1 MASITNLIYS
11 INPAHNQTEVLLNEA
26 IVIRFNEN
34 MNPATLNANT
44 ILVTSG
50 GVLVPATYTYQAITK
65 DLTIQPTSILKGSTT
80 YAVKVLSLAEGPVT
94 VFGDVSSREYIF
106 YYTTTTTAEAPVGEE
121 SAPDTT
127 PDTIYP
133 VADSFFGNLS
143 VWASYPESGDLV
155 DELQDIV
162 VTFST
167 EINTEALA
175 TQVFLQE
182 QAISPLLRRLKENT
196 RIPLVVDSEAS
207 NGQTI
212 IFVPASALTPG
223 VAYELILKAGIASA
237 TDPALTLGADQ
248 TIPFQTQWE
257 LFYASVDSVKLT
269 LGLFREAYTDA
280 EIATMIHQQSLGTYQ
295 LVSMLEGF
303 DPTLWEG
310 TAPYAASQYVLY
322 RTAYQ
327 SMLGQVIESSSGMHK
342 SIQLGDLRV
351 SDSSSVSAEI
361 TDLMGLFQ
369 KEMDKWWDV
378 LTGGEDVVTDDG
390 MYRPVLSSRLG
401 SATKGETI
409 APYPGF
415 LSRSSYAELGG

>member
-1 MASITNLIYS
+1 MANIANLIDS
-11 INPAHNQTEVLLNEA
+11 INPTNNQTEVLLNEA
-26 IVIRFNEN
+26 IVIRFNEY

-44 ILVTSG
+44 ILVTRG
-50 GVLVPATYTYQAITK
+50 GVLVPATYTYQALTR
-65 DLTIQPTSILKGSTT
+65 DLTIQPTSLLKGSTT
-80 YAVKVLSLAEGPVT
+80 YSVKVKGLGEGPAAKSGN
-94 VFGDVSSREYIF
+94 VFPREYIF
-106 YYTTTTTAEAPVGEE
+106 YYTTTVAPVGEG
-121 SAPDTT
+121 APPDTT
-127 PDTIYP
+127 PDVIVP
-133 VADSFFGNLS
+133 VTDNFFGNVS
-143 VWASYPESGDLV
+143 IWASYPESGDLV
-155 DELQDIV
+155 DDVEDLV

-167 EINTEALA
+167 EINTETLA

-182 QAISPLLRRLKENT
+182 QAISPLLRRLKEST
-196 RIPLVVDSEAS
+196 RIPLTIDSQAS

-212 IFVPASALTPG
+212 IFVPASELSPG

-237 TDPALTLGADQ
+237 TDPTLTLGTDQ
-248 TIPFQTQWE
+248 TIPFQTKWE
-257 LFYASVDSVKLT
+257 LFYTSVDSVKLI

-280 EIATMIHQQSLGTYQ
+280 EIATMIHQQSLATYQ

-303 DPTLWEG
+303 DPILWEG
-310 TAPYAASQYVLY
+310 AAPYAASQYVLY

-378 LTGGEDVVTDDG
+378 LTGGEDITIDDG
-390 MYRPVLSSRLG
+390 IYRPVLSSRLG
-401 SATKGETI
+401 TATKGETV

>member
-1 MASITNLIYS
+1 MANIANLIDS
-11 INPAHNQTEVLLNEA
+11 INPTNNQTEVLLNEA
-26 IVIRFNEN
+26 IVIRFNEY

-44 ILVTSG
+44 ILVTRG
-50 GVLVPATYTYQAITK
+50 GVLVPATYTYQPLTR
-65 DLTIQPTSILKGSTT
+65 DLIIQPTSLLNGSTT
-80 YAVKVLSLAEGPVT
+80 YSVKVKGLGEGPAAKS
-94 VFGDVSSREYIF
+94 GDVFPREYIF
-106 YYTTTTTAEAPVGEE
+106 YYTTTAEVGAEE
-121 SAPDTT
+121 ELPPEMIPDV
-127 PDTIYP
+127 TIP
-133 VADSFFGNLS
+133 ESDAFFSNIS
-143 VWASYPESGDLV
+143 IWASYPESGDLV
-155 DELQDIV
+155 DGLEDIV

-167 EINTEALA
+167 EIDTTALESK
-175 TQVFLQE
+175 VFLQE
-182 QAISPLLRRLKENT
+182 QAISPLLRRLKERT
-196 RIPLVVDSEAS
+196 RIPLTVDDEAS

-212 IFVPASALTPG
+212 VFVPTSEVKLG
-223 VAYELILKAGIASA
+223 VAYELILTAGIASKIE
-237 TDPALTLGADQ
+237 PNLTLGTDQ
-248 TIPFQTQWE
+248 TIPFQTKWE
-257 LFYASVDSVKLT
+257 LFYTSVDSVKLI

-280 EIATMIHQQSLGTYQ
+280 EIATMIHQQSLATYQ
-295 LVSMLEGF
+295 LVSMLESF
-303 DPTLWEG
+303 DPILWEG

-378 LTGGEDVVTDDG
+378 LTGGEDITIDDG
-390 MYRPVLSSRLG
+390 IYRPVLSSRLG
-401 SATKGETI
+401 TATKGETV

>member
-1 MASITNLIYS
+1 MANIANLIDS
-11 INPAHNQTEVLLNEA
+11 INPTNNQTEVLLNEA
-26 IVIRFNEN
+26 IVIRFNEY

-44 ILVTSG
+44 ILVTRG
-50 GVLVPATYTYQAITK
+50 GVLVPATYTYQALTR
-65 DLTIQPTSILKGSTT
+65 DLTIQPTSLLKGSTT
-80 YAVKVLSLAEGPVT
+80 YSVKVKGLGEGPAAKSGN
-94 VFGDVSSREYIF
+94 VFPREYIF
-106 YYTTTTTAEAPVGEE
+106 YYTTTVAPVGEG
-121 SAPDTT
+121 APPDTT
-127 PDTIYP
+127 PDVIVP
-133 VADSFFGNLS
+133 VTDNFFGNVS
-143 VWASYPESGDLV
+143 IWASYPESGDLV
-155 DELQDIV
+155 DDVEDLV

-167 EINTEALA
+167 EINTETLA

-182 QAISPLLRRLKENT
+182 QAISPLLRRLKEST
-196 RIPLVVDSEAS
+196 RIPLTIDSQAS

-212 IFVPASALTPG
+212 IFVPASELSPG

-237 TDPALTLGADQ
+237 TDPTLTLGTDQ
-248 TIPFQTQWE
+248 TIPFQTKWE
-257 LFYASVDSVKLT
+257 LFYTSVDSVKLI

-280 EIATMIHQQSLGTYQ
+280 EIATMIHQQSLATYQ

-303 DPTLWEG
+303 DPILWEG
-310 TAPYAASQYVLY
+310 AAPYAASQYVLY

-378 LTGGEDVVTDDG
+378 LTGGEDITVDDG
-390 MYRPVLSSRLG
+390 IYRPVLSSRLG
-401 SATKGETI
+401 TATKGETV

>member
-1 MASITNLIYS
+1 MASVTNLIYS
-11 INPAHNQTEVLLNEA
+11 INPAHNQTEVLLDTA

-50 GVLVPATYTYQAITK
+50 GVVVPATYTYQAITK
-65 DLTIQPTSILKGSTT
+65 DLTIQPTSLLNASTT

-106 YYTTTTTAEAPVGEE
+106 YYTTTVAPVGEE
-121 SAPDTT
+121 SAPDTV
-127 PDTIYP
+127 PDVIVP
-133 VADSFFGNLS
+133 VTDNFFGNVS

-155 DELQDIV
+155 DDLEDLV

-167 EINTEALA
+167 EINTETLA

-182 QAISPLLRRLKENT
+182 QAISPLLRRLKEST
-196 RIPLVVDSEAS
+196 RIALTIDSEAS

-212 IFVPASALTPG
+212 IFVPASELAPG

-237 TDPALTLGADQ
+237 TDPTLTLGADQ

-257 LFYASVDSVKLT
+257 LFYTSVDSVKLT

-295 LVSMLEGF
+295 LVSMLTGF

-378 LTGGEDVVTDDG
+378 LTGGEDIAVDDG

-401 SATKGETI
+401 TATKGETI